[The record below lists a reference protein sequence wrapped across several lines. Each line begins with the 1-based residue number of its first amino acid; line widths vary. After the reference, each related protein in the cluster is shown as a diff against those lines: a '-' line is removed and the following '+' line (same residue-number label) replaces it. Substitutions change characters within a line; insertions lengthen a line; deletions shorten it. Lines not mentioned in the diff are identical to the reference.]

1 MCGQIVLGTCPGLES
16 ELVSSQSSTHQI
28 MQLFG
33 PVSSQ
38 SVGWWLFKAGGYL
51 SNIGGVT
58 DNSKNH
64 VKRPGSR
71 VTHLSWFAWGFPGLT
86 SESPISYELS

>member
-1 MCGQIVLGTCPGLES
+1 M
-16 ELVSSQSSTHQI
+16 SSQSSIHQV

-33 PVSSQ
+33 TVSSQ
-38 SVGWWLFKAGGYL
+38 RVGWWLFKAGSYL
-51 SNIGGVT
+51 SNMDRVT

-71 VTHLSWFAWGFPGLT
+71 VTHLSWFAWGFLGLT
-86 SESPISYELS
+86 SESPTS